1 MKHNTSTKSNKV
13 LRFIIEL
20 MLIISMS
27 AQILIPHIT
36 AHADDSTGAEGRLF
50 DGSLSSGATGGPNL
64 RWDRCGWLA
73 YVITLGGNRVSDCAI
88 LCPTVGGSSNSRR
101 EFPIIVGQAMTGVP
115 GAYSQALIPRG
126 ETSPVTSA
134 PIIPVTGL
142 KVPYTSGG
150 TPSGAYM
157 KTWLNQNAGDP
168 SHPEETVVL

>member
-13 LRFIIEL
+13 LRFMIVL

-64 RWDRCGWLA
+64 RWNRCGWLA

-88 LCPTVGGSSNSRR
+88 LCPTVGNSNAVR
-101 EFPIIVGQAMTGVP
+101 EFPIIAQQAM
-115 GAYSQALIPRG
+115 
-126 ETSPVTSA
+126 
-134 PIIPVTGL
+134 
-142 KVPYTSGG
+142 GG
-150 TPSGAYM
+150 KIAELLFFAV
-157 KTWLNQNAGDP
+157 KL
-168 SHPEETVVL
+168 